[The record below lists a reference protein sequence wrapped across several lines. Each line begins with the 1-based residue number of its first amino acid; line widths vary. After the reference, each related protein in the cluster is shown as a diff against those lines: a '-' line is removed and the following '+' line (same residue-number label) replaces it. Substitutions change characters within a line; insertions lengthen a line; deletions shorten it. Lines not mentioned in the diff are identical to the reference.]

1 MRTHS
6 KTSNDSREFRRL
18 RAVELYEQG
27 WRPARIA
34 EALDVSR
41 GAVSQWLKI
50 YREEGVDALHSKK
63 GAKKPSR
70 LTPEQQDK
78 LIAMLSGAPE
88 DFGLAGLVW
97 TRARTVELIER
108 EFGISYHVG
117 HVGKILKRLSEE

>member
-1 MRTHS
+1 MPPQS
-6 KTSNDSREFRRL
+6 KTSSDAREFRRL

-50 YREEGVDALHSKK
+50 YREEGVDALRKK

-70 LTPEQQDK
+70 LTPEQQDE
-78 LIAMLSGAPE
+78 LAAMLSGAPE

-97 TRARTVELIER
+97 TRARVAELIER